1 MITISKQRMCSTKQR
16 KQVHCPW
23 RESHW
28 NNCWCRFAVIDGLI
42 SVNGRFLSDM
52 TENLE
57 EQPSRFWHWCGS
69 WQRRGCSW
77 FEVIVAY
84 GKDIPKLF
92 AQVQEVVLEEISRLT
107 SLKVKEINIRIA
119 DIVKQETID
128 QIEGWAP
135 TKKIELHQRERK
147 NEQMISL
154 YTTPSRTSS

>member
-1 MITISKQRMCSTKQR
+1 MTDDQQTTNVSNEAAQASPLSFEEEVIETIVGVALQS
-16 KQVHCPW
+16 
-23 RESHW
+23 
-28 NNCWCRFAVIDGLI
+28 IDGLI

-57 EQPSRFWHWCGS
+57 EQPQVASGIDVEV
-69 WQRRGCSW
+69 GKEEVAVDL
-77 FEVIVAY
+77 EVIVAY

-128 QIEGWAP
+128 QIEG
-135 TKKIELHQRERK
+135 
-147 NEQMISL
+147 
-154 YTTPSRTSS
+154 

>member
-1 MITISKQRMCSTKQR
+1 MTDDQHTTNVSNEAAQASPLSFEEKVIETIVGVALQS
-16 KQVHCPW
+16 
-23 RESHW
+23 
-28 NNCWCRFAVIDGLI
+28 IDGLI

-57 EQPSRFWHWCGS
+57 EQPQVASGIDVEV
-69 WQRRGCSW
+69 GKEEVAVDL
-77 FEVIVAY
+77 EVIVAY

-128 QIEGWAP
+128 QIEG
-135 TKKIELHQRERK
+135 
-147 NEQMISL
+147 
-154 YTTPSRTSS
+154 

>member
-1 MITISKQRMCSTKQR
+1 MTDDHQTTNVSNEAAQASPLSFEEKVIETIVGVALQS
-16 KQVHCPW
+16 
-23 RESHW
+23 
-28 NNCWCRFAVIDGLI
+28 IDGLI

-57 EQPSRFWHWCGS
+57 EQPQVASGIDVEV
-69 WQRRGCSW
+69 GKEEVAVDL
-77 FEVIVAY
+77 EVIVAY

-128 QIEGWAP
+128 QIEG
-135 TKKIELHQRERK
+135 
-147 NEQMISL
+147 
-154 YTTPSRTSS
+154 

>member
-1 MITISKQRMCSTKQR
+1 MTDDQQTTNVSNETAQASPLSFEEKVIETIVGVALQS
-16 KQVHCPW
+16 
-23 RESHW
+23 
-28 NNCWCRFAVIDGLI
+28 IDGLI

-57 EQPSRFWHWCGS
+57 EQPQVASGIDVEV
-69 WQRRGCSW
+69 GKEEVAVDL
-77 FEVIVAY
+77 EVIVAY

-128 QIEGWAP
+128 QIEG
-135 TKKIELHQRERK
+135 
-147 NEQMISL
+147 
-154 YTTPSRTSS
+154 

>member
-1 MITISKQRMCSTKQR
+1 MTDDQQTTNVSNEAVQASPLSFEEKVIETIVGVALQS
-16 KQVHCPW
+16 
-23 RESHW
+23 
-28 NNCWCRFAVIDGLI
+28 IDGLI

-57 EQPSRFWHWCGS
+57 EQPQVASGIDVEV
-69 WQRRGCSW
+69 GKEEVAVDL
-77 FEVIVAY
+77 EVIVAY

-128 QIEGWAP
+128 QIEG
-135 TKKIELHQRERK
+135 
-147 NEQMISL
+147 
-154 YTTPSRTSS
+154 

>member
-1 MITISKQRMCSTKQR
+1 LQS
-16 KQVHCPW
+16 
-23 RESHW
+23 
-28 NNCWCRFAVIDGLI
+28 IDGLI

-57 EQPSRFWHWCGS
+57 EQPQVASGIDVEV
-69 WQRRGCSW
+69 GKEEVAVDL
-77 FEVIVAY
+77 EVIVAY

-128 QIEGWAP
+128 QIEG
-135 TKKIELHQRERK
+135 
-147 NEQMISL
+147 
-154 YTTPSRTSS
+154 

>member
-1 MITISKQRMCSTKQR
+1 MTDDQQTTNVSNEAAQASPLSFEEKVIETIVGVALQS
-16 KQVHCPW
+16 
-23 RESHW
+23 
-28 NNCWCRFAVIDGLI
+28 IDGLI

-57 EQPSRFWHWCGS
+57 EQPQVASGIDV
-69 WQRRGCSW
+69 
-77 FEVIVAY
+77 EVGKQEVAVDLEVLVAY

-128 QIEGWAP
+128 QIEG
-135 TKKIELHQRERK
+135 
-147 NEQMISL
+147 
-154 YTTPSRTSS
+154 

>member
-1 MITISKQRMCSTKQR
+1 MTDDQQTTNVFNEAAQASPLSFEEKVIETIVGVALQS
-16 KQVHCPW
+16 
-23 RESHW
+23 
-28 NNCWCRFAVIDGLI
+28 IDGLI

-57 EQPSRFWHWCGS
+57 EQPQVASGIDVEV
-69 WQRRGCSW
+69 GKEEVAVDL
-77 FEVIVAY
+77 EVIVAY

-128 QIEGWAP
+128 QIEG
-135 TKKIELHQRERK
+135 
-147 NEQMISL
+147 
-154 YTTPSRTSS
+154 

>member
-1 MITISKQRMCSTKQR
+1 MTDDQQTTNVSNEAAQASPLSFEEKVIETIVGVALQS
-16 KQVHCPW
+16 
-23 RESHW
+23 
-28 NNCWCRFAVIDGLI
+28 IDGLI

-57 EQPSRFWHWCGS
+57 EQPQVAYGIDVEV
-69 WQRRGCSW
+69 GKEEVAVDL
-77 FEVIVAY
+77 EVIVAY

-128 QIEGWAP
+128 QIEG
-135 TKKIELHQRERK
+135 
-147 NEQMISL
+147 
-154 YTTPSRTSS
+154 

>member
-1 MITISKQRMCSTKQR
+1 MTDDQQTTNVSNEAAQASPLSFEEKVIETIVGVALQS
-16 KQVHCPW
+16 
-23 RESHW
+23 
-28 NNCWCRFAVIDGLI
+28 IDGLM

-57 EQPSRFWHWCGS
+57 EQPQVASGIDVEV
-69 WQRRGCSW
+69 GKEEVAVDL
-77 FEVIVAY
+77 EVIVAY

-128 QIEGWAP
+128 QIEG
-135 TKKIELHQRERK
+135 
-147 NEQMISL
+147 
-154 YTTPSRTSS
+154 

>member
-1 MITISKQRMCSTKQR
+1 MTDDQQTTNVSNEAAQASPLSFEEKVIETIVGVALQS
-16 KQVHCPW
+16 
-23 RESHW
+23 
-28 NNCWCRFAVIDGLI
+28 IDGLI

-57 EQPSRFWHWCGS
+57 EQPQVASCIDVEVGKEEVAVDL
-69 WQRRGCSW
+69 
-77 FEVIVAY
+77 EVIVAY

-128 QIEGWAP
+128 QIEG
-135 TKKIELHQRERK
+135 
-147 NEQMISL
+147 
-154 YTTPSRTSS
+154 

>member
-1 MITISKQRMCSTKQR
+1 MTDDQQTTNVSNEAAQASPLSFEEKVIETIVGVALQS
-16 KQVHCPW
+16 
-23 RESHW
+23 
-28 NNCWCRFAVIDGLI
+28 IDGLI

-57 EQPSRFWHWCGS
+57 EQPQVASGIDVEV
-69 WQRRGCSW
+69 GK
-77 FEVIVAY
+77 EEVAVDLKVIVAY

-128 QIEGWAP
+128 QIEG
-135 TKKIELHQRERK
+135 
-147 NEQMISL
+147 
-154 YTTPSRTSS
+154 

>member
-1 MITISKQRMCSTKQR
+1 MTDDQQTTNVSNEAAQASPVSFEEKVIETIVGVALQS
-16 KQVHCPW
+16 
-23 RESHW
+23 
-28 NNCWCRFAVIDGLI
+28 IDGLI

-57 EQPSRFWHWCGS
+57 EQPQVASGIDVEV
-69 WQRRGCSW
+69 GKEEVAVDL
-77 FEVIVAY
+77 EVIVAY

-128 QIEGWAP
+128 QIEG
-135 TKKIELHQRERK
+135 
-147 NEQMISL
+147 
-154 YTTPSRTSS
+154 

>member
-1 MITISKQRMCSTKQR
+1 MTDDQQTTNVSNEAAQASPLSFEEKIIETIVGVALQS
-16 KQVHCPW
+16 
-23 RESHW
+23 
-28 NNCWCRFAVIDGLI
+28 IDGLI

-57 EQPSRFWHWCGS
+57 EQPQVASGIDVEV
-69 WQRRGCSW
+69 GKEEVAVDL
-77 FEVIVAY
+77 EVIVAY

-128 QIEGWAP
+128 QIEG
-135 TKKIELHQRERK
+135 
-147 NEQMISL
+147 
-154 YTTPSRTSS
+154 

>member
-1 MITISKQRMCSTKQR
+1 MTDDQQTRNLSNEAAQASPLSFEEKVIETIVGVALQS
-16 KQVHCPW
+16 
-23 RESHW
+23 
-28 NNCWCRFAVIDGLI
+28 IDGLI

-57 EQPSRFWHWCGS
+57 EQPQVASGIDVEV
-69 WQRRGCSW
+69 GKEEVAVDL
-77 FEVIVAY
+77 EVIVAY

-128 QIEGWAP
+128 QIEG
-135 TKKIELHQRERK
+135 
-147 NEQMISL
+147 
-154 YTTPSRTSS
+154 

>member
-1 MITISKQRMCSTKQR
+1 MTDDQQTTNVSNEAAQASPLSFEEKVIETIVGVALQS
-16 KQVHCPW
+16 
-23 RESHW
+23 
-28 NNCWCRFAVIDGLI
+28 IDGLI

-57 EQPSRFWHWCGS
+57 EQSQVASGIDVEV
-69 WQRRGCSW
+69 GKEEVAVDL
-77 FEVIVAY
+77 EVIVAY

-128 QIEGWAP
+128 QIEG
-135 TKKIELHQRERK
+135 
-147 NEQMISL
+147 
-154 YTTPSRTSS
+154 

>member
-1 MITISKQRMCSTKQR
+1 MTDDQQTTNVYNEAAQASPLSFEEKVIETIVGVALQS
-16 KQVHCPW
+16 
-23 RESHW
+23 
-28 NNCWCRFAVIDGLI
+28 IDGLI

-57 EQPSRFWHWCGS
+57 EQPQVASGIDVEV
-69 WQRRGCSW
+69 GKEEVAVDL
-77 FEVIVAY
+77 EVIVAY

-128 QIEGWAP
+128 QIEG
-135 TKKIELHQRERK
+135 
-147 NEQMISL
+147 
-154 YTTPSRTSS
+154 

>member
-1 MITISKQRMCSTKQR
+1 MTDDQQTTNVSNEAAQASPLSFEEKVIETIVGVALQS
-16 KQVHCPW
+16 
-23 RESHW
+23 
-28 NNCWCRFAVIDGLI
+28 IDGLI

-57 EQPSRFWHWCGS
+57 EQPQVASGIDVEVS
-69 WQRRGCSW
+69 KEEVAVDL
-77 FEVIVAY
+77 EVIVAY

-128 QIEGWAP
+128 QIEG
-135 TKKIELHQRERK
+135 
-147 NEQMISL
+147 
-154 YTTPSRTSS
+154 